1 MAWTVRL
8 EGEDGVPEGDEFLV
22 MEFGSLPTGT
32 MYPLCSMI
40 ERSPYYDTLLNPY
53 QRAVLVAEIDA
64 MVQGSE
70 SLNALKNMALKP
82 TDVHVYLRF
91 IGD

>member
-8 EGEDGVPEGDEFLV
+8 EGEDGVPEGDELLV
-22 MEFGSLPTGT
+22 IESGSLPAGA
-32 MYPLCSMI
+32 MYPLCDMI

-53 QRAVLVAEIDA
+53 QRSVLVAEIDA
-64 MVQGSE
+64 MGQRSE
-70 SLNALKNMALKP
+70 SLDALKKMARKP

>member
-8 EGEDGVPEGDEFLV
+8 EDKDGVPEDDEFLV
-22 MEFGSLPTGT
+22 IEFGSLPAGA

-40 ERSPYYDTLLNPY
+40 GRSPYYDTLLNPY
-53 QRAVLVAEIDA
+53 QRSVLIAEIDA
-64 MVQGSE
+64 MGQRSE
-70 SLNALKNMALKP
+70 SLDALKNMAQKP